1 MSACSF
7 FIWKSWR
14 EHGKGERDRG
24 KCVIKFQKAWIS
36 QKRKKE
42 SDLVW
47 GGRSVLYYFS
57 GGGGCD
63 FRPGDA
69 GVGAEGRGVLPPLG
83 VPSG

>member
-1 MSACSF
+1 MS
-7 FIWKSWR
+7 KMR
-14 EHGKGERDRG
+14 M
-24 KCVIKFQKAWIS
+24 
-36 QKRKKE
+36 KE

-47 GGRSVLYYFS
+47 GERSIFYYFS

-69 GVGAEGRGVLPPLG
+69 GEGAEGRGLLPPLG

>member
-1 MSACSF
+1 M
-7 FIWKSWR
+7 
-14 EHGKGERDRG
+14 
-24 KCVIKFQKAWIS
+24 
-36 QKRKKE
+36 
-42 SDLVW
+42 
-47 GGRSVLYYFS
+47 LYYFS